1 MTDTLRPLGLPPAIR
16 ARIEAAAAEQGI
28 SAEQWIERL
37 VLRETDHRRS
47 TIAELESRRIGPEDE
62 ARGGPDAPEQPRR
75 PTDD

>member
-1 MTDTLRPLGLPPAIR
+1 MSNAPAPLHLNPDLR
-16 ARIEAAAAEQGI
+16 ARIEAAAARQNI

-47 TIAELESRRIGPEDE
+47 TIAELESRRVHPEDE
-62 ARGGPDAPEQPRR
+62 ARGGQEAPASPAN

>member
-1 MTDTLRPLGLPPAIR
+1 MTEPHAPLRLNPDLC
-16 ARIEAAAAEQGI
+16 ARIEAAAAEQGM

-47 TIAELESRRIGPEDE
+47 TIAELESRHVGPEDE
-62 ARGGPDAPEQPRR
+62 ARGGPEAPANPAK